1 MKLNHLSALIFSMV
15 LATSSTWALQP
26 NQKRLMVDKKTKQ
39 CFFNESVRKSKKF
52 GWVNEKK
59 AKDLSRIRKKPI
71 LTASSPVHVRKVFVP
86 KTWCQG
92 T

>member
-1 MKLNHLSALIFSMV
+1 MKLNQLATMVFSLL

-52 GWVNEKK
+52 GWVNETK
-59 AKDLSRIRKKPI
+59 AKQFSRMKKKPI
-71 LTASSPVHVRKVFVP
+71 LTASSPVQVRKVFVP
-86 KTWCQG
+86 KTWCAG

>member
-1 MKLNHLSALIFSMV
+1 MNLNKLFLVVFSVSM
-15 LATSSTWALQP
+15 ATSSAFALQP

-59 AKDLSRIRKKPI
+59 AQEISRVKRKPI
-71 LTASSPVHVRKVFVP
+71 LTASSPVQVRKVFVP
-86 KTWCQG
+86 KTWCAG
-92 T
+92 S

>member
-1 MKLNHLSALIFSMV
+1 MKFNQLATMVFSLL
-15 LATSSTWALQP
+15 LATSSVWALQP

-52 GWVNEKK
+52 GWVNETK
-59 AKDLSRIRKKPI
+59 AKQFSRMKKKPI
-71 LTASSPVHVRKVFVP
+71 FTASSPFQVRKVFVP

-92 T
+92 S

>member
-1 MKLNHLSALIFSMV
+1 MKLKQLSAAILSMLLI
-15 LATSSTWALQP
+15 TSSASALQP
-26 NQKRLMVDKKTKQ
+26 NQKRLMVDKKSKQ

-59 AKDLSRIRKKPI
+59 AKEISRIRKKPI